1 MLTRFRQQ
9 LLTAATALLSAALAA
24 CGGGGS
30 GGGMSA
36 GGPCS
41 VTNQK
46 QFVLDAT
53 REWYLF
59 QNLLPASVSIGAFAT
74 AQELL
79 DALTATARAQG
90 KDRFFSFLTTRQADD
105 SFFQEGQFIGFGFRT
120 SIEGNRLL
128 LPDVF
133 EASPAAD
140 GGLTRGVEITAVDAG
155 AGFVPMA
162 TILATDPNLEQ
173 AFGPATEGV
182 QRGIRFLRPDGQQ
195 VEVTLTKR
203 IVTILPVPAA
213 GGTAIL
219 ALPSNPS
226 VQVGYIHLRTFI
238 STAETPLRNAYAQ
251 FPQGIVN
258 FIVDFRSNGG
268 GLVSVADLVGD
279 LHGLNR
285 AQSDVFSNMR
295 FNANKSSN
303 DTVRRFMPQPQS
315 VAPVRIAFITT
326 GGTASASEL
335 VINSMKPWVEVAIVG
350 ADTFGKPVGQSAF
363 DMSGC
368 DLRLRLIAFKVTNA
382 DEEGDYFDGLAATLA
397 FACAATDDY
406 AKTPGD
412 PAENSTSEALNWLG
426 TGACGQIISAGPPG
440 LQMTLAPAR
449 IPTPGIPTRP
459 RPACQGSSRGT
470 RLSPDGDR

>member
-1 MLTRFRQQ
+1 MLTNSRQ
-9 LLTAATALLSAALAA
+9 LLLIAATALLTAALAA
-24 CGGGGS
+24 CGGGGG
-30 GGGMSA
+30 GGGMA
-36 GGPCS
+36 NGGSCS

-46 QFVLDAT
+46 QFVLDAA

-59 QNLLPASVSIGAFAT
+59 QDLLPASVNIADYAT
-74 AQELL
+74 AQDLL
-79 DALTATARAQG
+79 DFLTATARAQN
-90 KDRFFSFLTTRQADD
+90 KDRFFSFLTTPQADS
-105 SFFQEGQFIGFGFRT
+105 SFFQEGQFIGFGLRT
-120 SIEGNRLL
+120 SVQGNQLFV
-128 LPDVF
+128 PDVF

-182 QRGIRFLRPDGQQ
+182 QRGLRFLRLNGQQ

-219 ALPSNPS
+219 TLPSNSS

-238 STAETPLRNAYAQ
+238 STAETPLRNAFAQ
-251 FPQGIVN
+251 FRAQTIEN
-258 FIVDFRSNGG
+258 IIVDFRGNGG
-268 GLVSVADLVGD
+268 GLVSVAEFIGD

-285 AQSDVFSNMR
+285 APSDVFSNMR

-303 DTVRRFMPQPQS
+303 DTVRRFQLQPQS

-326 GGTASASEL
+326 AGTASASEL
-335 VINSMKPWVEVAIVG
+335 VINSMKPWAEIAIVG

-382 DEEGDYFDGLAATLA
+382 NDEGDYFDGLASTLP

-406 AKTPGD
+406 AMTPGD
-412 PAENSTSEALNWLG
+412 PLEDSTAEALNWLG
-426 TGACGQIISAGPPG
+426 TGACGQVMSTGAPG
-440 LQMTLAPAR
+440 LRITLPPER
-449 IPTPGIPTRP
+449 IPMQGTPT
-459 RPACQGSSRGT
+459 PAQAYLPG
-470 RLSPDGDR
+470 LF